1 MRIVFN
7 AANSLDA
14 HIVKDLL
21 AMQGVQAFI
30 SGEHLQSGVGT
41 LPAFDLVKIMVDDAS
56 YAAALEIVAQWNAAS
71 ADGD

>member
-1 MRIVFN
+1 MRIVFH

-21 AMQGVQAFI
+21 AMQGIRAFI
-30 SGEHLQSGVGT
+30 MGEHLQGGIGT

-56 YAAALEIVAQWNAAS
+56 YGAAIEIVAQWNAQ
-71 ADGD
+71 